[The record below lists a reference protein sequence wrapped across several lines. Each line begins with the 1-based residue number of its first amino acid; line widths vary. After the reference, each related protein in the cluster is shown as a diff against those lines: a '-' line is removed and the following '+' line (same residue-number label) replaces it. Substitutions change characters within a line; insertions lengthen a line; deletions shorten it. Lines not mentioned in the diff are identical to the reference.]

1 MSTYSNLL
9 LAALLL
15 CLSGGCASVKVDK
28 SAKVDLSAYHSFYV
42 VQQTDS
48 ELHTPI
54 VDELQALGHSATSG
68 PRSSMPPN
76 TDILV
81 TYKHAWMW
89 DITMYLLEYELQFRR
104 PDDEAILA
112 SGKSY
117 RPSLQRKD
125 PKFMAHEILAAMYA
139 QK

>member
-1 MSTYSNLL
+1 MSTPHKT
-9 LAALLL
+9 LACIL
-15 CLSGGCASVKVDK
+15 CLALAVGCASVKVDK
-28 SAKVDLSAYHSFYV
+28 PGKVDLSSYQSFYV

-54 VDELQALGHSATSG
+54 VDELHALGKRAISG
-68 PRSSMPPN
+68 PRDQMPGG
-76 TDILV
+76 TDVLV
-81 TYKHAWMW
+81 TFNHKWMW
-89 DITMYLLEYELQFRR
+89 DITMYLLEYEIQFRR

-125 PKFMAHEILAAMYA
+125 PKFMAHEILQAMHA
-139 QK
+139 HD

>member
-1 MSTYSNLL
+1 MSTQHRLL
-9 LAALLL
+9 LTGLLL
-15 CLSGGCASVKVDK
+15 CLTGSCANVKVDK
-28 SAKVDLSAYHSFYV
+28 PAKVDLSAYRSFYV

-68 PRSSMPPN
+68 PRSSMPPG

-81 TYKHAWMW
+81 TYNHAWMW
-89 DITMYLLEYELQFRR
+89 DITMYLLEYEIQFRR

-117 RPSLQRKD
+117 RPSMQRKD

-139 QK
+139 HK